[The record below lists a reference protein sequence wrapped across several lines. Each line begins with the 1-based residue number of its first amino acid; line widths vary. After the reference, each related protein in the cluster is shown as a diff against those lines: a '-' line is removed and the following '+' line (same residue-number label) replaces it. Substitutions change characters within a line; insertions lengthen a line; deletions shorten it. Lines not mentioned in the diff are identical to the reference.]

1 MATTPEAS
9 DADLRNR
16 LRGEPGVTPEDTRS
30 ELLQDGQDKVL
41 RDNLRGV
48 PGVAPEDTHSELLAE
63 KAKEE
68 RKAQEADSMRQEREA
83 TARAWTEEQAKARAA
98 RDVAD
103 HADLVAL
110 GKRGEGDSFYLRS
123 DMAMQASVNP
133 AYDAALKA
141 AAPELHTRVQE
152 NEKENVSVDLTA
164 FHAANKVKEDQEPEL
179 TPLEQTDQQRS
190 DMKAWAEAQG
200 WMAKNSGSSN
210 SSASTYLEISKPK
223 EWDKEYG
230 LLESDTI
237 EVRFSDHGNHR
248 NSMAEH
254 FINVAPGEV
263 DFNEA
268 KESIQ
273 ALMADAAPKPAE
285 FNHPSVARKYAG
297 LYESST
303 QTADGSKEQAAAV
316 NKGLQDQ
323 LEDDLRRR
331 KAREQ
336 EQAGQGLNSVD
347 VQRSGKEL
355 ERGDFIVP
363 RRITQ
368 AYTEV
373 DGKFYAKD
381 SNRVMFEDKGEKL
394 ATSTTNKEAVADMV
408 AYAKAKQWDSLKLS
422 GSQEFRREAWLQA
435 ESQGIKTQGYTPKQ
449 SDLAALETL
458 RQERSTNSITPL
470 QERKAERETTVREEA
485 TTAAPRHDLNKNQA
499 AMHVE
504 ASKFIA
510 TNMQALQKQP
520 GMADKSVE
528 DLTKLAYWRGIVAE
542 ENKLQPK
549 PVQDEALAR
558 FDKQAVD
565 PQFLKRL
572 NQETEPKIQDKTTER
587 VQKRDTHEQ
596 SL

>member
-1 MATTPEAS
+1 MDSKELSGKVASQGKTLLERYTDYISQQREKHGAAKTTAAYVSVASASIGLASVAVASSPALLVGGLAIGAIATGKLVYHAYKEQHASIGSNFGESLRNAEKWAEKKPNIWDSIKEKITQQIEALVKKNPPTIEQELPNS
-9 DADLRNR
+9 DLRNR
-16 LRGEPGVTPEDTRS
+16 LRSEPSVSNP
-30 ELLQDGQDKVL
+30 
-41 RDNLRGV
+41 
-48 PGVAPEDTHSELLAE
+48 TH
-63 KAKEE
+63 
-68 RKAQEADSMRQEREA
+68 
-83 TARAWTEEQAKARAA
+83 
-98 RDVAD
+98 
-103 HADLVAL
+103 
-110 GKRGEGDSFYLRS
+110 
-123 DMAMQASVNP
+123 
-133 AYDAALKA
+133 DAALKT
-141 AAPELHTRVQE
+141 AAPQVQE
-152 NEKENVSVDLTA
+152 NGKENVSVDLKT
-164 FHAANKVKEDQEPEL
+164 FHAA
-179 TPLEQTDQQRS
+179 
-190 DMKAWAEAQG
+190 A
-200 WMAKNSGSSN
+200 AKG
-210 SSASTYLEISKPK
+210 
-223 EWDKEYG
+223 G
-230 LLESDTI
+230 
-237 EVRFSDHGNHR
+237 
-248 NSMAEH
+248 
-254 FINVAPGEV
+254 
-263 DFNEA
+263 EA
-268 KESIQ
+268 KPVITT
-273 ALMADAAPKPAE
+273 
-285 FNHPSVARKYAG
+285 G
-297 LYESST
+297 
-303 QTADGSKEQAAAV
+303 EQAAAV

-323 LEDDLRRR
+323 LEEDLRRR

-336 EQAGQGLNSVD
+336 GQAGQGLNSVD

-394 ATSTTNKEAVADMV
+394 ATSTTNKETVADMV

-458 RQERSTNSITPL
+458 RKERSTNAITPL
-470 QERKAERETTVREEA
+470 QERKAERATTVREEA
-485 TTAAPRHDLNKNQA
+485 ITAAPRHDLNKNQA

-510 TNMQALQKQP
+510 TNMQALQKRP

-528 DLTKLAYWRGIVAE
+528 DLTKLAYWRGIVTE
-542 ENKLQPK
+542 QNKLQPK

-572 NQETEPKIQDKTTER
+572 NQETESKIQDKTTER
-587 VQKRDTHEQ
+587 VQQRDTHEQ

>member
-16 LRGEPGVTPEDTRS
+16 
-30 ELLQDGQDKVL
+30 
-41 RDNLRGV
+41 LRGV

-63 KAKEE
+63 KAKDE

-123 DMAMQASVNP
+123 DMAMQAKVNL

-141 AAPELHTRVQE
+141 AAPELYTRVQE
-152 NEKENVSVDLTA
+152 NEKENVAVDLTA
-164 FHAANKVKEDQEPEL
+164 FHAA
-179 TPLEQTDQQRS
+179 
-190 DMKAWAEAQG
+190 
-200 WMAKNSGSSN
+200 
-210 SSASTYLEISKPK
+210 
-223 EWDKEYG
+223 
-230 LLESDTI
+230 
-237 EVRFSDHGNHR
+237 
-248 NSMAEH
+248 
-254 FINVAPGEV
+254 
-263 DFNEA
+263 EA
-268 KESIQ
+268 KPVIATS
-273 ALMADAAPKPAE
+273 
-285 FNHPSVARKYAG
+285 
-297 LYESST
+297 
-303 QTADGSKEQAAAV
+303 EQAAAV

-449 SDLAALETL
+449 ADLAALETL
-458 RQERSTNSITPL
+458 RQERSTNAITPL
-470 QERKAERETTVREEA
+470 QERKAERETVVREE
-485 TTAAPRHDLNKNQA
+485 TTAAAPRHDLNKNQA

>member
-63 KAKEE
+63 KAKEV

-103 HADLVAL
+103 HVDLVAL

-164 FHAANKVKEDQEPEL
+164 FHAA
-179 TPLEQTDQQRS
+179 
-190 DMKAWAEAQG
+190 A
-200 WMAKNSGSSN
+200 AK
-210 SSASTYLEISKPK
+210 
-223 EWDKEYG
+223 
-230 LLESDTI
+230 
-237 EVRFSDHGNHR
+237 
-248 NSMAEH
+248 
-254 FINVAPGEV
+254 GE
-263 DFNEA
+263 EA
-268 KESIQ
+268 KPVI
-273 ALMADAAPKPAE
+273 AT
-285 FNHPSVARKYAG
+285 G
-297 LYESST
+297 
-303 QTADGSKEQAAAV
+303 EQAAAV

-449 SDLAALETL
+449 ADLAALETL
-458 RQERSTNSITPL
+458 RQERSTNAITPL
-470 QERKAERETTVREEA
+470 QERKAERETTVREES

-504 ASKFIA
+504 ANKFIA

-549 PVQDEALAR
+549 PVQDEAIAR

>member
-1 MATTPEAS
+1 MATTPNTP

-41 RDNLRGV
+41 RNNLRGE
-48 PGVAPEDTHSELLAE
+48 PGVSPEDTHSELLAA

-110 GKRGEGDSFYLRS
+110 GKRGDGDSFYLRS
-123 DMAMQASVNP
+123 DMAMQASVSP

-141 AAPELHTRVQE
+141 AAPELYTRVQE
-152 NEKENVSVDLTA
+152 NEKENVSVNLEA
-164 FHAANKVKEDQEPEL
+164 FHAAAAKGEYAAPVVTRGTQ
-179 TPLEQTDQQRS
+179 EQT
-190 DMKAWAEAQG
+190 A
-200 WMAKNSGSSN
+200 
-210 SSASTYLEISKPK
+210 I
-223 EWDKEYG
+223 
-230 LLESDTI
+230 
-237 EVRFSDHGNHR
+237 
-248 NSMAEH
+248 
-254 FINVAPGEV
+254 V
-263 DFNEA
+263 D
-268 KESIQ
+268 
-273 ALMADAAPKPAE
+273 
-285 FNHPSVARKYAG
+285 
-297 LYESST
+297 
-303 QTADGSKEQAAAV
+303 
-316 NKGLQDQ
+316 KGLQDQ

-373 DGKFYAKD
+373 DGKFFAKD

-449 SDLAALETL
+449 NDLAALETL
-458 RQERSTNSITPL
+458 RQERSTNAITPL
-470 QERKAERETTVREEA
+470 QERKAERTTVREE
-485 TTAAPRHDLNKNQA
+485 TTPAAPRHDLNKNQA

-549 PVQDEALAR
+549 PVQDEAIAR

>member
-83 TARAWTEEQAKARAA
+83 SARAWTEEQAKARAA

-164 FHAANKVKEDQEPEL
+164 FHAA
-179 TPLEQTDQQRS
+179 
-190 DMKAWAEAQG
+190 A
-200 WMAKNSGSSN
+200 AK
-210 SSASTYLEISKPK
+210 
-223 EWDKEYG
+223 
-230 LLESDTI
+230 
-237 EVRFSDHGNHR
+237 
-248 NSMAEH
+248 
-254 FINVAPGEV
+254 GE
-263 DFNEA
+263 EA
-268 KESIQ
+268 KPVI
-273 ALMADAAPKPAE
+273 AT
-285 FNHPSVARKYAG
+285 G
-297 LYESST
+297 
-303 QTADGSKEQAAAV
+303 EQAAAV

-336 EQAGQGLNSVD
+336 EQAGQGLNAVD

-449 SDLAALETL
+449 ADLAALDTL
-458 RQERSTNSITPL
+458 RQERSTNAITPL
-470 QERKAERETTVREEA
+470 QERKAERETVREE

-504 ASKFIA
+504 ANKFIA

-549 PVQDEALAR
+549 PVQDEAIAR

>member
-9 DADLRNR
+9 NADLRSR
-16 LRGEPGVTPEDTRS
+16 LRGEPSATPEDTRS

-48 PGVAPEDTHSELLAE
+48 PGVSPEDTHSELLDE
-63 KAKEE
+63 RAKEE
-68 RKAQEADSMRQEREA
+68 RKSQEVDSMRQEREVV
-83 TARAWTEEQAKARAA
+83 ARAWTELQARAQSA
-98 RDVAD
+98 RDLAQ
-103 HADLVAL
+103 HASLVAL
-110 GKRGEGDSFYLRS
+110 GKRGEGEAFYLRS
-123 DMAMQASVNP
+123 EMAMQAKVNA
-133 AYDAALKA
+133 AYDAALKG
-141 AAPELHTRVQE
+141 AAPEVYTRVQE
-152 NEKENVSVDLTA
+152 NEKENVTVNLGAQS
-164 FHAANKVKEDQEPEL
+164 AA
-179 TPLEQTDQQRS
+179 
-190 DMKAWAEAQG
+190 A
-200 WMAKNSGSSN
+200 AKD
-210 SSASTYLEISKPK
+210 E
-223 EWDKEYG
+223 
-230 LLESDTI
+230 
-237 EVRFSDHGNHR
+237 
-248 NSMAEH
+248 
-254 FINVAPGEV
+254 
-263 DFNEA
+263 EA
-268 KESIQ
+268 KPQRATE
-273 ALMADAAPKPAE
+273 
-285 FNHPSVARKYAG
+285 
-297 LYESST
+297 
-303 QTADGSKEQAAAV
+303 EQAAAV
-316 NKGLQDQ
+316 DKGLQDQ
-323 LEDDLRRR
+323 LEEDLRRR

-336 EQAGQGLNSVD
+336 AQAGQGLNSVD

-373 DGKFYAKD
+373 DGKFFAKD

-394 ATSTTNKEAVADMV
+394 ATSTTDKAAVADMV

-449 SDLAALETL
+449 ADLAALETL

-470 QERKAERETTVREEA
+470 QERKQGRETVRAEDQA
-485 TTAAPRHDLNKNQA
+485 AAPRHDLNKNQA
-499 AMHVE
+499 SMHAE
-504 ASKFIA
+504 ASKSIA

-549 PVQDEALAR
+549 PVQDEALSR

>member
-9 DADLRNR
+9 DADMRNR

-30 ELLQDGQDKVL
+30 ELLQDGQDKAL
-41 RDNLRGV
+41 RDNLRGE
-48 PGVAPEDTHSELLAE
+48 PGVAPEDTHSELLAA

-68 RKAQEADSMRQEREA
+68 RKEQEADSMRQEREA
-83 TARAWTEEQAKARAA
+83 TARAWSEEQAKARAA

-110 GKRGEGDSFYLRS
+110 GKRGEGDSFYLR
-123 DMAMQASVNP
+123 
-133 AYDAALKA
+133 
-141 AAPELHTRVQE
+141 
-152 NEKENVSVDLTA
+152 TA
-164 FHAANKVKEDQEPEL
+164 FHAA
-179 TPLEQTDQQRS
+179 
-190 DMKAWAEAQG
+190 A
-200 WMAKNSGSSN
+200 AK
-210 SSASTYLEISKPK
+210 
-223 EWDKEYG
+223 
-230 LLESDTI
+230 
-237 EVRFSDHGNHR
+237 
-248 NSMAEH
+248 
-254 FINVAPGEV
+254 GE
-263 DFNEA
+263 EA
-268 KESIQ
+268 KPVITT
-273 ALMADAAPKPAE
+273 
-285 FNHPSVARKYAG
+285 G
-297 LYESST
+297 
-303 QTADGSKEQAAAV
+303 EQAAAV

-347 VQRSGKEL
+347 VRRSGKEL

-368 AYTEV
+368 AYTEM

-394 ATSTTNKEAVADMV
+394 VTSTTNKEAVADMV

-449 SDLAALETL
+449 ADLAALETL
-458 RQERSTNSITPL
+458 RQERSTNAITPL
-470 QERKAERETTVREEA
+470 QERKAERETVREE
-485 TTAAPRHDLNKNQA
+485 TTPAAPRHDLNKNQA

-549 PVQDEALAR
+549 PVQDEAIAR

-572 NQETEPKIQDKTTER
+572 NQVTEPKIKDKTTER

>member
-9 DADLRNR
+9 NADLRSR
-16 LRGEPGVTPEDTRS
+16 LRGEPSVTPEDTRS
-30 ELLQDGQDKVL
+30 ELLRDGQDKVL

-48 PGVAPEDTHSELLAE
+48 PGVSPEDTHSELLDE
-63 KAKEE
+63 RAKEE
-68 RKAQEADSMRQEREA
+68 RKSQEVDSMRQEREA
-83 TARAWTEEQAKARAA
+83 VARAWTELQARAQSA
-98 RDVAD
+98 RDLAE
-103 HADLVAL
+103 HASLVAL
-110 GKRGEGDSFYLRS
+110 GKRGEGEAFYLRS
-123 DMAMQASVNP
+123 EMAMQAKVNA
-133 AYDAALKA
+133 AYDAALKG
-141 AAPELHTRVQE
+141 AAPEVYTRVQE
-152 NEKENVSVDLTA
+152 NEKENVTVNLG
-164 FHAANKVKEDQEPEL
+164 
-179 TPLEQTDQQRS
+179 
-190 DMKAWAEAQG
+190 AQ
-200 WMAKNSGSSN
+200 S
-210 SSASTYLEISKPK
+210 
-223 EWDKEYG
+223 
-230 LLESDTI
+230 
-237 EVRFSDHGNHR
+237 
-248 NSMAEH
+248 
-254 FINVAPGEV
+254 
-263 DFNEA
+263 
-268 KESIQ
+268 
-273 ALMADAAPKPAE
+273 
-285 FNHPSVARKYAG
+285 
-297 LYESST
+297 
-303 QTADGSKEQAAAV
+303 AAV
-316 NKGLQDQ
+316 DKGLQDQ
-323 LEDDLRRR
+323 LEEDLRRR

-336 EQAGQGLNSVD
+336 AQAGQGLNSVD

-373 DGKFYAKD
+373 DGKFFAKD

-394 ATSTTNKEAVADMV
+394 ATSTTDKAAVADMV

-449 SDLAALETL
+449 ADLAALETL

-470 QERKAERETTVREEA
+470 QERKQGRETVRAEDQA
-485 TTAAPRHDLNKNQA
+485 AAPRHDLNKNQA
-499 AMHVE
+499 SMHAE
-504 ASKFIA
+504 ASKSIA

-549 PVQDEALAR
+549 PVQDEALSR

>member
-83 TARAWTEEQAKARAA
+83 TARAWSEEQAKARAA

-123 DMAMQASVNP
+123 DMAMQAKVNP
-133 AYDAALKA
+133 AYDAAQKA
-141 AAPELHTRVQE
+141 AAPELYTRVQE
-152 NEKENVSVDLTA
+152 NEKENVAVDLRA
-164 FHAANKVKEDQEPEL
+164 FNAA
-179 TPLEQTDQQRS
+179 
-190 DMKAWAEAQG
+190 A
-200 WMAKNSGSSN
+200 AK
-210 SSASTYLEISKPK
+210 
-223 EWDKEYG
+223 
-230 LLESDTI
+230 
-237 EVRFSDHGNHR
+237 
-248 NSMAEH
+248 
-254 FINVAPGEV
+254 GE
-263 DFNEA
+263 EA
-268 KESIQ
+268 KPVI
-273 ALMADAAPKPAE
+273 
-285 FNHPSVARKYAG
+285 VTG
-297 LYESST
+297 
-303 QTADGSKEQAAAV
+303 EQAAAV

-323 LEDDLRRR
+323 LEEDLRRR

-449 SDLAALETL
+449 IDLAALETL

-470 QERKAERETTVREEA
+470 QERKAERETPVREEA